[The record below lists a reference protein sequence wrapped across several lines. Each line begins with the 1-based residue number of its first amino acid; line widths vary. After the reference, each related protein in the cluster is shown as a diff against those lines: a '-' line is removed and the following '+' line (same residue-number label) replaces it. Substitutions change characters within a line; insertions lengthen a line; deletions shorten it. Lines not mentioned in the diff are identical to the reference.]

1 VDGLLTRGQAPAVA
15 AVRSM
20 IAGGAPH
27 AVLLTGPGSVGK
39 TTLALDLAAGL
50 LCEARLPAERPCRA
64 CRACRRV
71 ASGNHPDLHRLAP
84 GGSGNQIKIGATTT
98 DPRPGVRELV
108 DDLSL
113 MSMEGGARVAVI
125 EGAHRMNEDAQ
136 NALLKT
142 LEEPPPGVVIVLCAD
157 DEERLLPTIRSRCQ
171 RIRLGT
177 LRGREIEAWL
187 TDRGLADAPTAA
199 RAARLADGRPGL
211 ALAYVRA
218 PDALAARAELDRT
231 LLDLLA
237 ARPSAR
243 LAAMSGLLA
252 RARDLATSL
261 AAGNEPSA
269 DIAASA
275 RGVPGP
281 RGRRPAARGAGGA
294 AGATGASMP
303 VIVGAAGPPTEARD
317 EALAADGETADASPD
332 EAGRPVRLA
341 TTERRRGAL
350 TLVEVWRR
358 LALDV
363 ARAERGE
370 PGGQHDPGLLEE
382 VAAAAGRVPA
392 GATARFLVRLD
403 EVGRAIDG
411 NASPELAMDVLA
423 LAWPAA

>member
-1 VDGLLTRGQAPAVA
+1 MDGVLTCGQAPAVA
-15 AVRSM
+15 AVHSM
-20 IAGGAPH
+20 ILAGQAPH

-50 LCEARLPAERPCRA
+50 LCDAPLAADRPCRA

-84 GGSGNQIKIGATTT
+84 GGAGNQIKIGSTVA
-98 DPRPGVRELV
+98 DPRPGVRELI
-108 DDLSL
+108 DELSF
-113 MSMEGGARVAVI
+113 MPMEGGARVAIV

-142 LEEPPPGVVIVLCAD
+142 LEEPPAGVVIVLCAD

-177 LRGREIEAWL
+177 LGGREIEAWL
-187 TDRGLADAPTAA
+187 TDRSLADAPTAA
-199 RAARLADGRPGL
+199 RAARLADGRPGI

-231 LLDLLA
+231 LLDMLA

-243 LAAMSGLLA
+243 LASMPGLLG
-252 RARDLATSL
+252 RARDLAAAL
-261 AAGNEPSA
+261 AAAGAPPE
-269 DIAASA
+269 DAATA
-275 RGVPGP
+275 TRPAVGP
-281 RGRRPAARGAGGA
+281 RGRRPAARFSPPPAVVSGPGPTADPPDDA
-294 AGATGASMP
+294 AP
-303 VIVGAAGPPTEARD
+303 
-317 EALAADGETADASPD
+317 ADGEAAESPAD
-332 EAGRPVRLA
+332 EAGRPARTA
-341 TTERRRGAL
+341 PTERRRGAL
-350 TLVEVWRR
+350 ALIDVWRR
-358 LALDV
+358 LAIDL
-363 ARAERGE
+363 ARTKHGE
-370 PGGQHDPGLLEE
+370 PGGLHDPALLEE
-382 VAAAAGRVPA
+382 VAAAAGRLSA
-392 GATARFLVRLD
+392 GATAAFLLRLD